1 MSLDD
6 VFQRLGNRNERRT
19 EAEIQA
25 DVRQFILEA
34 PFQLE
39 EQDLSVHL
47 EAQVGDGRRIDV
59 EVGATVIE
67 VKRDLRSPRIQKE
80 AENQLAGY
88 LEMRREQTR
97 LRYVGVLTDGTTW
110 HCYHVVGPE
119 IREVTSISIEGSC
132 VETLIVWLEG
142 VLATTSGIAPT
153 TLAIEQHLGAESVSY
168 KIDRSSIASIYQRNK
183 NDPSVVMKR
192 TLWARL
198 LTSALGA
205 QFEDSDELFIEH
217 TLLVNS
223 AEIIAHAVLGIDP
236 QNVNPVSLLSGEHF
250 DLSGIFGVVEQ
261 DFFDWVVEIEEGR
274 DFISTLSRRLS
285 RFDWARV
292 EQDVLKALYES
303 IIGAETRKRLG
314 EYYTPD
320 WLAHAVVLEAYN
332 QPLSQRV
339 LDPACGSGTFL
350 FHAIRRY
357 LAASENAG
365 VPVAEQIRGVTRH
378 VIGMDLHP
386 VAVTLARVT
395 YLLAIGR
402 DKLVA
407 PDRGVIQIPV
417 YLGDSLQWQE
427 QSLDLWSAG
436 NLTIRADDE
445 RELFRSELRFP
456 DALLADAAQFDELVN
471 EMARRAANRPAH
483 GAPPSLS
490 PVFRRL
496 SVAAEH
502 RETVTNTFRTMC
514 RLHDEGRDHIWGY
527 YVRNLARPMWLC
539 RKANRVDVL
548 IGNPPWLAYRH
559 MTSEMQRAFKR
570 MSEARNLWA
579 GKEQAT
585 HQDLSALFAVRACEL
600 YLSNNGR
607 FALIMPNTTVDREH
621 YAGFR
626 SGRSGDS
633 NIGNAITFSNP
644 WDLRRIRP
652 HFFPRAASVVFGQRT
667 DGRAGAMPREAEI
680 WTGRLPSKNC
690 GWDEARSQISREPG
704 QLRVSEA
711 SNGSDYAPGFTQGTI
726 LSPHL
731 AFVVEEQ
738 PAPPLGLPAGRVL
751 IKSFRSAYE
760 RKPWK
765 ELGDLSGIVE
775 THFLRPLY
783 TGESLLPYRVGA
795 PGSVILPCNSKGI
808 LSDDQIELH
817 PGLDQWWKKAESI
830 WLQHRSSDR
839 LSLKEQLD
847 YQSKL
852 SKQLPVPN
860 LRIVYNSSGM
870 HLAAAKIVNH
880 RAIVSS
886 SLYWA
891 PVRSESEADY
901 LCAILNS
908 TIITELVRPL
918 MSYGKDERHIHKTV
932 WKLPI
937 PKFDPNDPVHIRL
950 SHLGAAAERLAAGF
964 NVDPQV
970 HFPATRRHI
979 RRLILAEDTGREIDE
994 VVFELI
1000 S

>member
-1 MSLDD
+1 MSLED
-6 VFQRLGNRNERRT
+6 VFLRLRSRNERGT

-39 EQDLSVHL
+39 EEDLSVHL

-67 VKRDLRSPRIQKE
+67 VKRDLRSQRVRRDAEIQ
-80 AENQLAGY
+80 LSGY
-88 LEMRREQTR
+88 LQTRGEQTR

-110 HCYHVVGPE
+110 YCYHIIGTE
-119 IREVTSISIEGSC
+119 ITEVTSISIEHTCAES
-132 VETLIVWLEG
+132 LIVWLEG
-142 VLATTSGIAPT
+142 ILATTSGIIPT
-153 TLAIEQHLGAESVSY
+153 AQVIEQQLGAESVSY
-168 KIDRSSIASIYQRNK
+168 KLDRSSIASIYQRFK
-183 NDPSVVMKR
+183 SDPSVAMKR
-192 TLWARL
+192 ALWARL
-198 LTSALGA
+198 LTSALGT
-205 QFEDSDELFIEH
+205 QFYDSDELFIEH

-236 QNVNPVSLLSGEHF
+236 KTVSPVSLLSGEQF
-250 DLSGIFGVVEQ
+250 DLSGIYGVVEQ
-261 DFFDWVVEIEEGR
+261 DFFDWIVEIDEGR

-285 RFDWARV
+285 RFNWASV

-303 IIGAETRKRLG
+303 IIGADTRKRLG

-320 WLAHAVVLEAYN
+320 WLAHAVVTEAYD
-332 QPLSQRV
+332 QPISQRV

-357 LAASENAG
+357 LAASEDAG
-365 VPVAEQIRGVTRH
+365 VAVGDQISGVTRH

-402 DKLVA
+402 DKLIA
-407 PDRGVIQIPV
+407 PERGVIQIPV

-436 NLTIRADDE
+436 NLTIIADDE
-445 RELFRSELRFP
+445 RELFKSELRFP
-456 DALLADAAQFDELVN
+456 DALLEDAARFDELVN
-471 EMARRAANRPAH
+471 EMAKRAADQSARDRSK
-483 GAPPSLS
+483 SLIS
-490 PVFRRL
+490 VFRRL
-496 SVAAEH
+496 AVAPNH
-502 RETVTNTFRTMC
+502 RDTITNTFRTMC

-527 YVRNLARPMWLC
+527 YVRNLARPMWLS
-539 RKANRVDVL
+539 REANRVDVL
-548 IGNPPWLAYRH
+548 VGNPPWLAYRH
-559 MTSEMQRAFKR
+559 MTPEMQSAFKR
-570 MSEARNLWA
+570 MSEVRNLWA

-600 YLSNNGR
+600 YLKNNGKL
-607 FALIMPNTTVDREH
+607 ALVMPNTTVDRKH

-626 SGRSGDS
+626 SGRCGDI
-633 NIGNAITFSNP
+633 NIGTAIAFSSP

-652 HFFPRAASVVFGQRT
+652 HFFPRAASVVFGKRS
-667 DGRAGAMPREAEI
+667 DARPVAMPRQADI

-690 GWDEARSQISREPG
+690 GWIEARAAIMRETG
-704 QLRVSEA
+704 ELRISEA
-711 SNGSDYAPGFTQGTI
+711 SDRSAYAPGFSQGAI

-731 AFVVEEQ
+731 SFVVEEQ
-738 PAPPLGLPAGRVL
+738 PTPALGLPAGRVSV
-751 IKSFRSAYE
+751 KSCRSAYE
-760 RKPWK
+760 RTPWK

-775 THFLRPLY
+775 TQFLRPFY
-783 TGESLLPYRVGA
+783 TGESLLPYRLGRS
-795 PGSVILPCNSKGI
+795 GSVIVPCNSRGI
-808 LSDDQIELH
+808 LDDEQIELH
-817 PGLDQWWKKAESI
+817 PGFDQWWKQAEAI
-830 WLQHRSSDR
+830 WLRHRSSDR
-839 LSLKEQLD
+839 LSLKQQLD

-852 SKQLPVPN
+852 TKQLPIPA
-860 LRIVYNSSGM
+860 LRIVHNSSGM
-870 HLAAAKIVNH
+870 HLSAAKVTDR

-891 PVRSESEADY
+891 SMGSEAEADY

-908 TIITELVRPL
+908 AVITELVRPL

-932 WKLPI
+932 WELPI
-937 PKFDPNDPVHIRL
+937 PTFDPRNTTHLRL
-950 SHLGAAAERLAAGF
+950 SQLGGEAERLVSTF
-964 NVDPQV
+964 SVNPNI
-970 HFPATRRHI
+970 HFSASRRYI
-979 RRLILAEDTGREIDE
+979 RQNLSSNDIGRNIDE